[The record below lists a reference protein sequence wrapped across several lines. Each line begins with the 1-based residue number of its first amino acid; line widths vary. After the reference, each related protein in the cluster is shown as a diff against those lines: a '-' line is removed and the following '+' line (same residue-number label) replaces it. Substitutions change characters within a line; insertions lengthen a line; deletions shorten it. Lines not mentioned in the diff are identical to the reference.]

1 MLFSGTRAANILL
14 PAALGLFAILRYNK
28 KVILFCCGA
37 AVVLAGLVYVP
48 TTNVNLFRFQ
58 SAFKPNS
65 DASYNVRAINQKRI
79 QPYILTHPMGGGLG
93 STGVWGER
101 FTPGTYLASFPPD
114 SGYVRVAV
122 EEGWLGLLIF
132 CIYIFVI
139 MRTGIR
145 NYFKIE
151 DRELKTYC
159 LAMTLII
166 FAYNLANFPQEA
178 LVQYPS
184 NILFYLWA
192 ALINITLVLDKQKK
206 EERYKISNLSV

>member
-1 MLFSGTRAANILL
+1 MYCCLA
-14 PAALGLFAILRYNK
+14 AALL
-28 KVILFCCGA
+28 
-37 AVVLAGLVYVP
+37 AVLVYMP
-48 TTNVNLFRFQ
+48 TSNVNLFRFQ
-58 SAFKPNS
+58 SAFKPSN

-79 QPYILTHPMGGGLG
+79 QPYILSHPMGGGLG
-93 STGVWGER
+93 STGVWGQR

-139 MRTGIR
+139 MLVGIR
-145 NYFKIE
+145 NYFQIE

-192 ALINITLVLDKQKK
+192 ALINITLALDKQKK
-206 EERYKISNLSV
+206 EERAKILQISV